1 MVLKAMEIG
10 SLLIEK
16 QSELKISEQRVW
28 RKWMAENV
36 EFSRFSAAR
45 YMKLARNGARVLH
58 SLETG
63 DAVSLRTALGLHA
76 QDEKADSLEAGE
88 TEERQFDQSQPVIED
103 EKAAAIVTKTG
114 SIFKQLWRVF
124 AEPSRV
130 AQSEKTAFLMHTA
143 HSIQI
148 CRENNWEL
156 PAIDLKE

>member
-1 MVLKAMEIG
+1 MQSTIETFTNGIGAIAPSNVDLINLKSRELGDLSIGLAEAGKTMVLKAMEIG

-63 DAVSLRTALGLHA
+63 DAVSLRTALGLLA
-76 QDEKADSLEAGE
+76 QDEKADSLAAGE
-88 TEERQFDQSQPVIED
+88 TE
-103 EKAAAIVTKTG
+103 
-114 SIFKQLWRVF
+114 
-124 AEPSRV
+124 
-130 AQSEKTAFLMHTA
+130 
-143 HSIQI
+143 
-148 CRENNWEL
+148 
-156 PAIDLKE
+156 